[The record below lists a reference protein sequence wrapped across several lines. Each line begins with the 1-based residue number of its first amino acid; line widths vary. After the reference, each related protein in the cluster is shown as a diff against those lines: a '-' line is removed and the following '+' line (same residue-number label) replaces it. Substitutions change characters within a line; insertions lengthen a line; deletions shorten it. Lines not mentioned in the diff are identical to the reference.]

1 MKGFSGFP
9 AGKVRFTPLPNLF
22 FSELLP
28 AIDDLAELKVTLHIF
43 WLIHQKKGYPRYVSR
58 RELEADGVLLGGLR
72 GTGQDPEECLGQA
85 LERAVARG
93 TLLHVKALRRGLS
106 TPLRE
111 GLGQAIRQGSGQ
123 SHQEHERDDLYFM
136 NTDVG
141 RRTVDKI
148 RRGELELEAVV
159 TPGEVRLEVERSN
172 IFVLYEQNIGLL
184 TPLIAEELRDAE
196 KTYPAGW
203 IEGAFRI
210 AVERNARHWKYVRSV
225 LERWATGGKPRK
237 GKDSE
242 KTGRGDG
249 RDRRRY
255 IEGKYAEFIEH

>member
-9 AGKVRFTPLPNLF
+9 AGKVHFTPLPNLF
-22 FSELLP
+22 FSKLLP

-43 WLIHQKKGYPRYVSR
+43 WLLHQKKGYPRYVSR
-58 RELEADGVLLGGLR
+58 RELEADGVLLGGLS
-72 GTGQDPEECLGQA
+72 GTGQEPEERLRQA

-93 TLLHVKALRRGLS
+93 TLLHVTALRRGPS
-106 TPLRE
+106 TSLRTSS
-111 GLGQAIRQGSGQ
+111 GQAQQGD
-123 SHQEHERDDLYFM
+123 ERDDWYFM

-148 RRGELELEAVV
+148 RHGELELEAAIL
-159 TPGEVRLEVERSN
+159 PSEVRLDVERPN

-196 KTYPAGW
+196 KAYPADW
-203 IEGAFRI
+203 IEEAFRI
-210 AVERNARHWKYVRSV
+210 AVEHNARHWKYVRSI
-225 LERWATGGKPRK
+225 LERWAAE

-242 KTGRGDG
+242 KAIRGTGK
-249 RDRRRY
+249 DRRRY
-255 IEGKYAEFIEH
+255 IEGKYAEYIEH

>member
-1 MKGFSGFP
+1 MKSFSGFP
-9 AGKVRFTPLPNLF
+9 AGKVYFTPLPNLF
-22 FSELLP
+22 FSKLLP

-43 WLIHQKKGYPRYVSR
+43 WLLHQKKGYPRYVSR
-58 RELEADGVLLGGLR
+58 RELEADGVLLGGLK
-72 GTGQDPEECLGQA
+72 GTGQEPEERLGQA

-93 TLLHVKALRRGLS
+93 ALLHVTAQQRD
-106 TPLRE
+106 
-111 GLGQAIRQGSGQ
+111 
-123 SHQEHERDDLYFM
+123 ERNDWYFM

-148 RRGELELEAVV
+148 RRGELKLEAVV
-159 TPGEVRLEVERSN
+159 SLGEVRLDVERPN

-203 IEGAFRI
+203 IEEAFKI
-210 AVERNARHWKYVRSV
+210 AVEHNARHWRYVRSV
-225 LERWATGGKPRK
+225 LERWATE

-242 KTGRGDG
+242 KAGRGAG
-249 RDRRRY
+249 KDRRRY
-255 IEGKYAEFIEH
+255 IEGKYAEYIEH

>member
-9 AGKVRFTPLPNLF
+9 AGKVHFTPLPNLF

-43 WLIHQKKGYPRYVSR
+43 WLLHQKKGYPRYVSR

-72 GTGQDPEECLGQA
+72 GTGQKPEERLGQA

-93 TLLHVKALRRGLS
+93 TLLHVTAL
-106 TPLRE
+106 
-111 GLGQAIRQGSGQ
+111 RQGSGQ
-123 SHQEHERDDLYFM
+123 ALRQGSGQAPQGDERDDWYFM
-136 NTDVG
+136 NTDLG
-141 RRTVDKI
+141 RRTLDKI

-159 TPGEVRLEVERSN
+159 TPGEVRLEVERPN

-203 IEGAFRI
+203 IEEAFRI
-210 AVERNARHWKYVRSV
+210 AVEHNARRWRYVRSV
-225 LERWATGGKPRK
+225 LERWATE

-242 KTGRGDG
+242 REKRGR
-249 RDRRRY
+249 RWY
-255 IEGKYAEFIEH
+255 TKEEYEKFIKQ